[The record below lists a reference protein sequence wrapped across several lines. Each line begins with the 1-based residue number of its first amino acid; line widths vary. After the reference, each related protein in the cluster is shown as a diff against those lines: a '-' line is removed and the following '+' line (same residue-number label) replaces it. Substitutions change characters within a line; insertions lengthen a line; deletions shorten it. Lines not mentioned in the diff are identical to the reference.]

1 VLCSLFDLSLV
12 DLTSLLPEC
21 KAQITR
27 YKAQGQSPKFKD
39 LNPMLRI
46 GTGIDTHRLVAGRP
60 LVLGGVHIASELGGE
75 GHSDA
80 DALVHAIADAILG
93 ALCEG
98 DIGVHFPDKDPQ
110 WSGANSLE
118 LLSRVM
124 WLARERNLHVVN
136 VDSTVILESPKLR
149 PYIDAMRSN
158 IADIL
163 GVEPACVSIKAKTG
177 EGVDAV
183 GQGLAVTA
191 QAAVLMESN

>member
-1 VLCSLFDLSLV
+1 MSLVLCALFFVFRLELIERYLV
-12 DLTSLLPEC
+12 R
-21 KAQITR
+21 KV
-27 YKAQGQSPKFKD
+27 QSTKHIEVMF
-39 LNPMLRI
+39 RI
-46 GTGIDTHRLVAGRP
+46 GTGTDTHRLVEGRP
-60 LVLGGVHIASELGGE
+60 LVLGGVQIASDRGGD

-98 DIGVHFPDKDPQ
+98 DIGVHFPNNDPQ

-124 WLARERNLHVVN
+124 WLARERSLHVIN
-136 VDSTVILESPKLR
+136 VDSTILLESPKLR
-149 PYIDAMRSN
+149 PYVDSMRFN

-183 GQGLAVTA
+183 GQGLAVSA